1 MSSDDV
7 GHTVSGSAAVSAQ
20 REVMRLAMEHRAQI
34 WGYLMGLSK
43 DPLRA
48 EDLFQNTYLVICEKW
63 QQFTPDTNF
72 VAWALRIARF
82 EFLASVDPARR
93 DFVTVEA
100 EVLEAALGE
109 IDARPDALA
118 AKKEALR
125 LCIDELQPKSQ
136 QVFMLRYGEGVS
148 CERVAESANMS
159 LSALYTLLSRVRQTL
174 FDCIQRRLRVEEA

>member
-1 MSSDDV
+1 MSTDDL
-7 GHTVSGSAAVSAQ
+7 GR

-63 QQFTPDTNF
+63 AQYEPQTNF
-72 VAWALRIARF
+72 IAWALKIARF

-93 DFVTVEA
+93 EFVTVEA
-100 EVLEAALGE
+100 EVLETALGL
-109 IDARPDALA
+109 DDPRPDALA

-125 LCIDELQPKSQ
+125 HCIEELQPKSR
-136 QVFMLRYGEGVS
+136 QVFMLRYGEGLS
-148 CERVAESANMS
+148 CGRVAESAGMT
-159 LSALYTLLSRVRQTL
+159 LGALYTLLSRVRQAL
-174 FDCIQRRLRVEEA
+174 FDCIERRVRVEEA